1 MPHIQVDVWCR
12 LFYFTKAAA
21 VSLESVQ
28 MAKAMNIESPTFN
41 KEIDKEII
49 RSVIDDDEKLLQA
62 FDEVDSQNE
71 VGQFTEDEVQEEN
84 VQEET
89 V

>member
-1 MPHIQVDVWCR
+1 
-12 LFYFTKAAA
+12 
-21 VSLESVQ
+21 

-49 RSVIDDDEKLLQA
+49 RSVIDDDDKLSQA

>member
-1 MPHIQVDVWCR
+1 
-12 LFYFTKAAA
+12 
-21 VSLESVQ
+21 
-28 MAKAMNIESPTFN
+28 MNIESPTFN